1 MDFLNTLVLS
11 AALLLFGSILISA
24 ASSRIGAP
32 VLLVFLILGM
42 LAGEEGPGNI
52 RFHNFQLAYVIGTVA
67 LAIILLD
74 GGLRTRFETFRVGL
88 WPALSLATFG
98 VVITSA
104 IVGVFTAWLLD
115 LDLLQGLLVGA
126 IVGSTDAAA
135 VFSLLHGRGMNLEQ
149 RVGVTLEI
157 ESGTNDPM
165 AIFLTIILIAA
176 LSTGDSIFE
185 LGSVI
190 YFIQQMGLGAIAGF
204 LGGKILVYLVNRVI
218 LPSGI
223 YPLLV
228 TTGGLTVYALTNSID
243 GSGFLAIYITGLIL
257 GNSRLHSSQN
267 ILRVH
272 DGLAWLSQISMF
284 LILGLLVTPSALLIL
299 APAAL
304 LIALVLIFVARPL
317 AVVICLAP
325 FRFSWKEQAYI
336 SWVGLRGA
344 VPIILALFPL
354 LAGLENAY
362 TYFNIAFFVVLVS
375 LLVQGWS
382 VAPTARLLK
391 LGIPK
396 APEPVMQMDTA
407 IPGHPECDIL
417 VYRLAENSALQDRS
431 PAQIALPGSARITA
445 IIRDGKIFDPADV
458 TRLQAGDYVHII
470 VESEEVDHLNQLFT
484 SIEYVAEHDFF
495 GDFILGAD
503 ALMGDIAALYGFTV
517 SPQKGE
523 KPIGIYL
530 TELFHKKPVVGDF
543 AKFENVE
550 LVVREIEKGQIT
562 KVGLK
567 LRH

>member
-115 LDLLQGLLVGA
+115 LNLLQGLLVGA

-135 VFSLLHGRGMNLEQ
+135 VFSLLHGRDVNLEQ

-185 LGSVI
+185 WGSVI
-190 YFIQQMGLGAIAGF
+190 YFIQQMGLGAIAGY
-204 LGGKILVYLVNRVI
+204 LGGRILVYLVNRII

-228 TTGGLTVYALTNSID
+228 TTGGLTVYALTNALD

-257 GNSRLHSSQN
+257 GNSRLHSGQN

-304 LIALVLIFVARPL
+304 LIAIVLIFVARPL

-325 FRFSWKEQAYI
+325 FRFSWKEQSYI

-354 LAGLENAY
+354 LAGVENAY

-382 VAPTARLLK
+382 VAPVARLLK
-391 LGIPK
+391 LGVPK

-431 PAQIALPGSARITA
+431 PVQIALPGSARITA
-445 IIRDGKIFDPADV
+445 IIRDGRIFNPADV

-503 ALMGDIAALYGFTV
+503 ALMGDVAALYGFTV

>member
-115 LDLLQGLLVGA
+115 LNLLQGLLVGA

-185 LGSVI
+185 WGSVI
-190 YFIQQMGLGAIAGF
+190 YFIQQMGLGAIAGY
-204 LGGKILVYLVNRVI
+204 LGGRILVYLVNRII

-228 TTGGLTVYALTNSID
+228 TTGGLTVYALTNALD

-257 GNSRLHSSQN
+257 GNSRLHSGQN

-284 LILGLLVTPSALLIL
+284 LILGLLVTPSSLLIL

-325 FRFSWKEQAYI
+325 FRFSWKEQSYI

-354 LAGLENAY
+354 LAGVENAY

-382 VAPTARLLK
+382 VAPVARLLK
-391 LGIPK
+391 LGVPK

-431 PAQIALPGSARITA
+431 PVQIALPGSARITA
-445 IIRDGKIFDPADV
+445 IIRDGRIFNPADV

-503 ALMGDIAALYGFTV
+503 ALMGDVAALYGFTV

>member
-115 LDLLQGLLVGA
+115 LNLLQGLLVGA

-135 VFSLLHGRGMNLEQ
+135 VFSLLHGRDVNLEQ

-185 LGSVI
+185 WGSVI
-190 YFIQQMGLGAIAGF
+190 YFIQQMGLGAIAGY
-204 LGGKILVYLVNRVI
+204 LGGRILVYLVNRII

-228 TTGGLTVYALTNSID
+228 TTGGLTVYALTNALD

-257 GNSRLHSSQN
+257 GNSRLHSGQN

-304 LIALVLIFVARPL
+304 LIAIVLIFVARPL

-325 FRFSWKEQAYI
+325 FRFSWKEQSYI

-354 LAGLENAY
+354 LAGVENAY

-382 VAPTARLLK
+382 VAPVARLLK
-391 LGIPK
+391 LGVPK

-431 PAQIALPGSARITA
+431 PVQIALPGSARITA
-445 IIRDGKIFDPADV
+445 IIRDGRIFNPADV
-458 TRLQAGDYVHII
+458 TRLQAGDYVHMI

-503 ALMGDIAALYGFTV
+503 ALMGDVAALYGFTV

>member
-115 LDLLQGLLVGA
+115 LNLLQGLLVGA

-135 VFSLLHGRGMNLEQ
+135 VFSLLHGRDVNLEQ

-185 LGSVI
+185 WGSVI
-190 YFIQQMGLGAIAGF
+190 YFIQQMGLGAIAGY
-204 LGGKILVYLVNRVI
+204 LGGRILVYLVNRII

-228 TTGGLTVYALTNSID
+228 TTGGLTVYALTNALD

-257 GNSRLHSSQN
+257 GNSRLHSGQN

-284 LILGLLVTPSALLIL
+284 LILGLLVTPSSLLIL

-325 FRFSWKEQAYI
+325 FRFSWKEQSYI

-354 LAGLENAY
+354 LAGVENAY

-382 VAPTARLLK
+382 VAPVARLLK
-391 LGIPK
+391 LGVPK

-431 PAQIALPGSARITA
+431 PVQIALPGSARITA
-445 IIRDGKIFDPADV
+445 IIRDGRIFNPADV
-458 TRLQAGDYVHII
+458 TRLQAGDYVHMI

-503 ALMGDIAALYGFTV
+503 ALMGDVAALYGFTV